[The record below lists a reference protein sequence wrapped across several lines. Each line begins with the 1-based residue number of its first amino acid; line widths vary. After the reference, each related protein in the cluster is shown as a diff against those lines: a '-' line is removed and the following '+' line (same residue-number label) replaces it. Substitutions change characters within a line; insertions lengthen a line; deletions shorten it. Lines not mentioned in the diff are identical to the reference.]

1 MTDGDGLSNGGTNL
15 DRIGGETSESA
26 EDQTDDLPVD
36 AKGGEREGVSDEA
49 IGDKA
54 AAQNASRGEGPGAG
68 SEMNAGQNEGGIA
81 DELAWLGRGFFQ
93 PLYSLQL
100 YRAAAQKS
108 MIDAILFF
116 VVFGTLLTIIST
128 INLSR
133 TLGSAAD
140 DIEQAFASGEFP
152 EIVVQNGLATV
163 RARQPLILMEG
174 GGSIIILDTSGRY
187 QSIDTNRYSQGFLLT
202 RNSLH
207 TYSNGDYQVVQLS
220 DLNSAFG
227 DPIVVNRESALN
239 LWRSFASVFSVVAF
253 IGIGIWNLA
262 IKFMWLTFLAVVIW
276 GAMSA
281 FNIRSAYGQVLTIGI
296 YALVPAVY
304 VSFLLGLIG
313 ISFCGLQ
320 SALLVAIWTFVGRM
334 TLKPG
339 ETPPKLQ
346 TT

>member
-1 MTDGDGLSNGGTNL
+1 MTDGDGPPNGGSNL
-15 DRIGGETSESA
+15 DPIGDEMSESI
-26 EDQTDDLPVD
+26 EDKSDDLPVD
-36 AKGGEREGVSDEA
+36 AKAGEGEQASGEA
-49 IGDKA
+49 IGDNA
-54 AAQNASRGEGPGAG
+54 AAQNVGRGEGPGAG

-93 PLYSLQL
+93 PLYSLQF

-133 TLGSAAD
+133 NLGSAAD
-140 DIEQAFASGEFP
+140 DIEQAFISGEFP
-152 EIVVQNGLATV
+152 EIVIQNGLATV
-163 RARQPLILMEG
+163 QARQPLILMERG
-174 GGSIIILDTSGRY
+174 GAIIILDTSGRY

-207 TYSNGDYQVVQLS
+207 AYSNGDYQVVQLS

-227 DPIVVNRESALN
+227 NPIVVNREAAIN
-239 LWRSFASVFSVVAF
+239 LWRSFASIFSVAAF
-253 IGIGIWNLA
+253 FAIGIWNLA
-262 IKFMWLTFLAVVIW
+262 IKFMWLTFLAVLIW

-281 FNIRSAYGQVLTIGI
+281 FNIRSAYVPVLTVGI

-320 SALLVAIWTFVGRM
+320 SGLLAAIWVAVARM
-334 TLKPG
+334 ALQSR
-339 ETPPKLQ
+339 EVPPQLQ
-346 TT
+346 GT